1 MAASEHQEG
10 GDLPLRL
17 QRKPDCRAGR
27 VPVTVGLR
35 LSKGGVVIV
44 DQNTRLSRVLG
55 IVTIPTSPNTGSVT
69 HADFAQGLP
78 WRVTTNGGVAGTY
91 FNITPAMSFRSEA
104 HTSEIQSLISIPF
117 AVCRLKKNK

>member
-1 MAASEHQEG
+1 MAASEHQEVW
-10 GDLPLRL
+10 DLPLRL
-17 QRKPDCRAGR
+17 QRKPECRAGR
-27 VPVTVGLR
+27 VPATVCLR

-78 WRVTTNGGVAGTY
+78 WWVTTNGGVAGTY
-91 FNITPAMSFRSEA
+91 FNITPAMSFSGTTLSWDWGTLPFKTA
-104 HTSEIQSLISIPF
+104 TTLIYG
-117 AVCRLKKNK
+117 VY

>member
-1 MAASEHQEG
+1 MRKFRAASEHQEG

-55 IVTIPTSPNTGSVT
+55 IVTIPTSPHTDRKSGVQGKRVSVRVDHGGRRSIKQQNTSI
-69 HADFAQGLP
+69 HNKKRQ
-78 WRVTTNGGVAGTY
+78 TNKE
-91 FNITPAMSFRSEA
+91 P
-104 HTSEIQSLISIPF
+104 Q
-117 AVCRLKKNK
+117 

>member
-1 MAASEHQEG
+1 MRKFRAASEHQEG

-44 DQNTRLSRVLG
+44 DQNTRLSRVLD

-78 WRVTTNGGVAGTY
+78 WWVTTNGGVAG
-91 FNITPAMSFRSEA
+91 RSEERRVGKEWVSRCKSRWSA
-104 HTSEIQSLISIPF
+104 D
-117 AVCRLKKNK
+117 